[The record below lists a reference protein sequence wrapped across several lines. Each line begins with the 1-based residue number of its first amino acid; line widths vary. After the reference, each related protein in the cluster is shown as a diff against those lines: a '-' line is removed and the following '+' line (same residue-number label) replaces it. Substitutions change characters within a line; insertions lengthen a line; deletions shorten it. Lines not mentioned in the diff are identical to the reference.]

1 MERKIRRQDSIPGYL
16 YALDGLRAVALLMIF
31 FFHSWQQT
39 WISFNIQ
46 LRPGVYLFNLDL
58 IQRFGYFAIDAFFVL
73 SGFGLFYPIAR
84 SMFKEAEPVDW
95 KTFFIKRLRR
105 IYPAYVLMLL
115 ILLIFPVMSWG
126 TTKEMA
132 PLELFKHF
140 GSHLLFI
147 HTFWDKTLGTTIST
161 AWTMGIEVQFYVIFP
176 LIARLF
182 KKKPGWSFAGLL
194 VVSQVLRMITI
205 SSENTSMVMQARV
218 WLYLDV
224 FAWGMFAAWLVVW
237 IRNNIQKIERL
248 RGWMTAIS
256 AASVV
261 LVWYLMQWQSKI
273 TMPQGMDTSVY
284 FRMGL
289 RPLLDGAFAL
299 FLVSACYSFRFWEQ
313 KIWGNRFFVF
323 LSTISYSFY
332 LWHQNLYIFFKRVN
346 IPYSAQNPVMG
357 DRAAMDGLL
366 LLCAAASLLIAA
378 ASTYLV
384 ELPIARYGYLGC
396 LKKCKEKI
404 GQWLSVFGKRRG

>member
-1 MERKIRRQDSIPGYL
+1 MENRIRRQDSIPGYL

-39 WISFNIQ
+39 WISFNIE

-84 SMFKEAEPVDW
+84 SMFGEAEPINW

-105 IYPAYVLMLL
+105 IYPAYVIMLL
-115 ILLIFPVMSWG
+115 VLLIFPVMSWG
-126 TTKEMA
+126 TTEGMSA
-132 PLELFKHF
+132 MELLKHF

-147 HTFWDKTLGTTIST
+147 HTFWEETQGTTIST

-176 LIARLF
+176 VIAWLM
-182 KKKPGWSFAGLL
+182 KKKPVWSFVGLL
-194 VVSQVLRMITI
+194 VVSQILRVLTI
-205 SSENTSMVMQARV
+205 ANENTSMVMQARV

-224 FAWGMFAAWLVVW
+224 FAWGMIASYFVVW
-237 IRNNIQKIERL
+237 ARNKLQNLDRL
-248 RGWMTAIS
+248 RVWMTAIS
-256 AASVV
+256 AVSLV
-261 LVWYLMQWQSKI
+261 LVWYLMKWIS
-273 TMPQGMDTSVY
+273 TVSMPDGMDVSVY
-284 FRMGL
+284 FRMVL

-299 FLVSACYSFRFWEQ
+299 FLVSACYSFKFWER
-313 KIWGNRFFVF
+313 KIWGNRLFVF

-332 LWHQNLYIFFKRVN
+332 LWHQNIYIFLKRVN
-346 IPYSAQNPVMG
+346 IPYSTQNPVMG

-366 LLCAAASLLIAA
+366 LLCAAASLLIAS
-378 ASTYLV
+378 ASTYLI
-384 ELPIARYGYLGC
+384 ELPIARYGYAGC
-396 LKKCKEKI
+396 IKKCREGVKKVWSKI
-404 GQWLSVFGKRRG
+404 AKA